1 MISFKLWRALSK
13 PPRHHPLFQYVLVGS
28 NREKPGITSGF
39 VVWVLMLVAFIFIGS
54 VIFKPVMGFI
64 LVMFIALNSIY
75 ATRWVLR
82 ISQTILEEKQTRRF
96 DLLASLPIGL
106 LGTSWALSTGAVHR
120 RSSFRWLPYLILMIV
135 TIAFIAL
142 CGLVTLTFTL
152 LEELST
158 NEEALLANLDFVR
171 IGIQVIPFVILFYID
186 HVYSILTAIIV
197 GQIVTIDIAN
207 IAEGQV
213 RALIGFLA
221 IQVLTY
227 LLTFLI
233 IALGLPFVFTAL
245 GLTEVGHLVLSAFI
259 GIGLFVLIREWTT
272 YSLWTFLTKSLHA
285 DANEKALVLKPF
297 YEAES
302 ILRESENARLRHMD
316 AVG

>member
-13 PPRHHPLFQYVLVGS
+13 PPRQHPLFQYVLADS
-28 NREKPGITSGF
+28 KSEKPGITSGF
-39 VVWVLMLVAFIFIGS
+39 VVWILMLAAFVFIWS
-54 VIFKPVMGFI
+54 VIFKPVMALI

-135 TIAFIAL
+135 VIAVIAL
-142 CGLVTLTFTL
+142 CGLVTVTFTL
-152 LEELST
+152 LEELSGNDT
-158 NEEALLANLDFVR
+158 AMLANLDFVR
-171 IGIQVIPFVILFYID
+171 IGIRVIPFVVLFYID
-186 HVYSILTAIIV
+186 HIYSILTAIIF
-197 GQIVTIDIAN
+197 GQIATIDIEN

-221 IQVLTY
+221 IQVITY
-227 LLTFLI
+227 LIASLI
-233 IALGLPFVFTAL
+233 SIIGLPYIFSIF
-245 GLTEVGHLVLSAFI
+245 GFTEVQHLVLIAVI
-259 GIGLFVLIREWTT
+259 GICVFVLLREWTT
-272 YSLWTFLTKSLHA
+272 YFLWTFLTNSLDA
-285 DANEKALVLKPF
+285 DAKEKALVLRPF
-297 YEAES
+297 YEAEA
-302 ILRESENARLRHMD
+302 ILRESERARARHVD